1 MLHYRSR
8 KKPMNLSVIVARF
21 QIDELHEGHQY
32 IIREAARRGDA
43 ILVVL
48 GSTMLQSTAN
58 NPLPAHV
65 RAAMVMEF
73 FAVNDINGIVKV
85 LPDTP
90 SDLIWSQKLDA
101 LIEEAMDEFGIP
113 DAVLFHAR
121 DSFAAHYSGR
131 FPLVEVPQHKYF
143 TATARRQEICEN
155 PGIISSSDF
164 RRGMIYARQLGFPM
178 VISTVDIF
186 VEKTIWDGDQWRTA
200 LLVIT
205 KPNSAGWFAPGGFAD
220 NKTYSNDTI
229 GLEEMFGV
237 PAGTDEFDALR
248 EAYEESGVIAYNAQY
263 IGSVQ
268 QNDSRY
274 RPERDKIRTRV
285 FIADWREG
293 EPEGRDDAETAQ
305 WIWVDEI
312 RLNDFHSAHH
322 NILRMYFD
330 YRGLDL
336 PE

>member
-1 MLHYRSR
+1 MLHCCSR

-32 IIREAARRGDA
+32 IIREAAKRGDA

-58 NPLPAHV
+58 NPLPAPV
-65 RAAMVMEF
+65 RAAMVTEF
-73 FAVNDINGIVKV
+73 FALHDINGVVKV
-85 LPDTP
+85 LADTP
-90 SDLIWSQKLDA
+90 SDLIWSYNLDL

-121 DSFAAHYSGR
+121 DSFAAHYSGK
-131 FPLVEVPQHKYF
+131 FTVVELPDYPAEP
-143 TATARRQEICEN
+143 ATKRRQEICKN
-155 PGIISSSDF
+155 PGIITSRDF
-164 RRGMIYARQLGFPM
+164 RRGAIYARQLGFPM
-178 VISTVDIF
+178 VISTVDII
-186 VEKTIWDGDQWRTA
+186 VEKEIKDGRAWRTA
-200 LLVIT
+200 ILVIT
-205 KPNSAGWFAPGGFAD
+205 KPNSAGWFFPGGFAD
-220 NKTYSNDTI
+220 NKNNSKTVTD
-229 GLEEMFGV
+229 LEELFGV

-248 EAYEESGVIAYNAQY
+248 EAFEESGVIAGNAQY